1 MVGHN
6 ASACVY
12 PKEAV
17 TSLVYVLISSRD
29 YIIIMYI
36 YVAVTCKLKM
46 YVDDNDGRAS
56 GSMFFVIEFLI

>member
-17 TSLVYVLISSRD
+17 TSLVYVLMSSRD
-29 YIIIMYI
+29 YSMYI
-36 YVAVTCKLKM
+36 YVAVTCKLQM
-46 YVDDNDGRAS
+46 WMIMMVGLADVFRDRIFDL
-56 GSMFFVIEFLI
+56 V